1 MKFDFCGKVALV
13 TGAAVGIGKA
23 AALLLAEN
31 GAKTV
36 IVDLNE
42 EKLEEVRAQ
51 IVSNGGEAIAYK
63 CDVSDE
69 AGVYDL
75 VKDATEKFGTV
86 DILVNNA
93 ALWKTFGQFVDIST
107 DVWRNFLDVNV
118 MGTVYFTK
126 AVVPDMIAKGYGRI
140 INIASVAGVY
150 GNRNMTFYSA
160 TKGAVISFSKALAKE
175 LTPKGITVNAVSPGS
190 VSPSGQPDIDYT
202 EPSELP
208 YIGRTGSDRENAELI
223 CYLASEGSAYV
234 SGQNIQIDGCRK
246 HI

>member
-1 MKFDFCGKVALV
+1 MKFDFKGKVALV

-23 AALLLAEN
+23 AALLLAEG

-42 EKLEEVRAQ
+42 EKLEEVRAE
-51 IVSNGGEAIAYK
+51 IVKNGGEAIAYK
-63 CDVSDE
+63 CDVSNE
-69 AGVYDL
+69 EEVYAT
-75 VKDATEKFGTV
+75 VKDAAEKFGTV

-107 DVWRNFLDVNV
+107 DVWRKFLDVNV

-126 AVVPDMIAKGYGRI
+126 AVVNGMIEKGYGRI
-140 INIASVAGVY
+140 INVASVAGVY
-150 GNRNMTFYSA
+150 GNRNMTFYSS

-190 VSPSGQPDIDYT
+190 VSPSSEPDIDFT
-202 EPSELP
+202 QPSELC
-208 YIGRTGSDRENAELI
+208 YSGRTGSDRENAELI

-234 SGQNIQIDGCRK
+234 SGQNIQIDGCRRT
-246 HI
+246 I

>member
-51 IVSNGGEAIAYK
+51 IVSSGGEAIAYK

-69 AGVYDL
+69 AGVYAL